1 MDGSQDVHFV
11 EHEVRPGRA
20 VSLADAMYTISPE
33 YPRNPR
39 FVFTFFGCKQGGL
52 QLDVVD
58 FGRKGLPVVIKNGFE
73 GTNFDAPALRLSE
86 LAIEDEV
93 ILCHP

>member
-20 VSLADAMYTISPE
+20 VSLADAMYTISPGISPE
-33 YPRNPR
+33 SPLR
-39 FVFTFFGCKQGGL
+39 FYFFGCKQGGL